1 MDVNSLPC
9 YIYRAETDESEGELT
24 TLGMLIPTEN
34 NILPNDIR
42 YVYLLPMERKRLV
55 YERVYNL
62 LGDPPSDLMLPTFQQ
77 ISDDTTTLANTIW
90 TYVSFNC
97 DSTESDVLTIFKS
110 LKDSVKPTTL
120 HKIVVRVSDDG
131 FPLLDLQI

>member
-1 MDVNSLPC
+1 MDINSLPC

-42 YVYLLPMERKRLV
+42 YVYLLPMERKQLV

-62 LGDPPSDLMLPTFQQ
+62 LGDPPSDLMQCYRLFNKLVMTQQ
-77 ISDDTTTLANTIW
+77 RLQTLSGPTLA
-90 TYVSFNC
+90 S
-97 DSTESDVLTIFKS
+97 
-110 LKDSVKPTTL
+110 
-120 HKIVVRVSDDG
+120 IVILRNLMYLRHSSR
-131 FPLLDLQI
+131 

>member
-1 MDVNSLPC
+1 MDINSLPC

-77 ISDDTTTLANTIW
+77 ISDDTTLVNTIW

-97 DSTESDVLTIFKS
+97 DSTESDVLTIFSKS
-110 LKDSVKPTTL
+110 LKE
-120 HKIVVRVSDDG
+120 
-131 FPLLDLQI
+131 